1 MKGLIAKKIGMTQI
15 FDEEGRVIPVT
26 VLQAGPCVVTQI
38 KNRQKD
44 GYSALQLGFGEK
56 KIVNKPLSG
65 HLKEIIPLPRY
76 LMEIRTESV
85 EGIVRGQKI
94 TVEIFSAGE
103 KVKISGISIGKGFAG
118 RIKRWHFHRGPM
130 SHGSKCH
137 RLPGSIGA
145 GTTPGRVLKGM
156 KMAGH
161 LGQVQVTEEKIIIK
175 IDNEK
180 NLILVKGAVPG
191 PDNGIVKVVKVG

>member
-26 VLQAGPCVVTQI
+26 VLQAGPCMITQI
-38 KNRQKD
+38 KTKDKD
-44 GYSALQLGFGEK
+44 GYAALQIGFGEK
-56 KIVNKPLSG
+56 KSVNKPLSG
-65 HLKEIIPLPRY
+65 HLKEISPFPQHL
-76 LMEIRTESV
+76 LEIRVDSTDSLE
-85 EGIVRGQKI
+85 RGQKI
-94 TVEIFSAGE
+94 TTEIFSAGD

-118 RIKRWHFHRGPM
+118 RIKRWHFNRGPM

-145 GTTPGRVLKGM
+145 GTTPGRVFKGM

-161 LGQVQVTEEKIIIK
+161 LGQAKVTEEKIIVRIN
-175 IDNEK
+175 NEK

-191 PDNGIVKVVKVG
+191 ADNGILKVVKVG